1 MGSWRASR
9 ACGRSSALARATLRV
24 RIETGKVLRILS
36 NDLDHRRKKS
46 PRSTSGAGRSSFFRW
61 IKQTLKI
68 RHLLGRS
75 ENAVRIQL
83 AVALIAFLLLRLA
96 HAAQSAVS
104 SLLSF
109 ARLARANLMHR
120 KPIERLTEPEPAP
133 IRCPNQFSLDLRSSQ
148 PDSRGLDP
156 RIHFPAV
163 STGLRAP
170 AKNPWAAKSPLRQG

>member
-1 MGSWRASR
+1 
-9 ACGRSSALARATLRV
+9 V

-109 ARLARANLMHR
+109 ARLARQPHAPQANRTAHR
-120 KPIERLTEPEPAP
+120 ARTRSNPLPKPV
-133 IRCPNQFSLDLRSSQ
+133 QS
-148 PDSRGLDP
+148 
-156 RIHFPAV
+156 
-163 STGLRAP
+163 
-170 AKNPWAAKSPLRQG
+170 

>member
-1 MGSWRASR
+1 M
-9 ACGRSSALARATLRV
+9 

-36 NDLDHRRKKS
+36 NDLDAPAQEIAALYKRRWQIEL
-46 PRSTSGAGRSSFFRW
+46 FFRW

-109 ARLARANLMHR
+109 ARLARQPHAPQANRTAHR
-120 KPIERLTEPEPAP
+120 ARTRSNPLPKPV
-133 IRCPNQFSLDLRSSQ
+133 QS
-148 PDSRGLDP
+148 
-156 RIHFPAV
+156 
-163 STGLRAP
+163 
-170 AKNPWAAKSPLRQG
+170 